1 MKEIRQLIREM
12 LLSEAAF
19 QPSDLPPGVYVE
31 IAETDNDVSVRYCDK
46 EGQAFDSSRAPFY
59 GVVSMSSKTRS
70 RGKCSGA
77 FTVYWAK
84 AAHGYGPLLYD
95 VLIEFASELGRG
107 VTPDRHEVSSAAK
120 KVWSYYFN
128 NRSDITRK
136 ILDYEEEPFITPD
149 DKFDDCESKVVEFD
163 WEEGQVE
170 GTGTTWEDY
179 YKSSPLN
186 YVYFSKGTPTIDKLR
201 AAGKLYERN

>member
-19 QPSDLPPGVYVE
+19 QPSDLPDGVYVE

-46 EGQAFDSSRAPFY
+46 EGKSFDPSRALLH
-59 GVVSMSSKTRS
+59 GVVSMSSEMPS

-77 FTVYWAK
+77 FIVYWAK
-84 AAHGYGPLLYD
+84 ASHGSGPLLYD

-107 VTPDRHEVSSAAK
+107 VTPDRESVSSAAQR
-120 KVWSYYFN
+120 VWSHYLN
-128 NRSDITRK
+128 KRSDITRK
-136 ILDYEEEPFITPD
+136 ILDYKPIPFITLD
-149 DKFDDCESKVVEFD
+149 DKSDDCESLVVD
-163 WEEGQVE
+163 LNWEIGIDSTSSE
-170 GTGTTWEDY
+170 TWENY
-179 YKSSPLN
+179 YKKSPLN